1 MTSDTMAM
9 PWKVRRA
16 RILTAARERGE
27 TWLHVTLTG
36 MSRKDAARWHSARSI
51 PDLAELVV
59 AWLNGEITQTPG
71 HCGPP
76 ERETIPLIPALT
88 VINRGGFITDCSQ
101 LAGSAGGDT
110 WNTWVDGFTSAAVLL
125 KMRAAVAG
133 TPLVLTACRG
143 DYHECGRLSHLAR
156 CLAEEVPGF
165 WADSCPAIADELYD
179 CWYVSVEDPEPGRN
193 DLLWPALAAAL
204 T

>member
-1 MTSDTMAM
+1 MTSHAV

-16 RILTAARERGE
+16 RLLTVIREQGE
-27 TWLHVTLTG
+27 ALLRVNLTG
-36 MSRKDAARWHSARSI
+36 MSRQDASRWASARTMA
-51 PDLAELVV
+51 DLGEMVI

-101 LAGSAGGDT
+101 LAESMDGET
-110 WNTWVDGFTSAAVLL
+110 WNTWLDGFTSDAVLL
-125 KMRAAVAG
+125 KMRAAVDG

-143 DYHECGRLSHLAR
+143 SYHECSQAAHLAR
-156 CLAEEVPGF
+156 CLGKEVPGF
-165 WADSCPAIADELYD
+165 WADACPAIADELRD

-193 DLLWPALAAAL
+193 DLLWPTLAAAL
-204 T
+204 RQ